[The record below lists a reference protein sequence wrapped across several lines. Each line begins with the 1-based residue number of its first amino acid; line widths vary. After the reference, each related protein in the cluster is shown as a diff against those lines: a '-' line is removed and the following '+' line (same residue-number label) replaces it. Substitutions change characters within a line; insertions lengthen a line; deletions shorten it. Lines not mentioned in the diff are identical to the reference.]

1 MDYQFAGIG
10 PALSVFVLIFMI
22 LFALLLLGLLVFLA
36 GLPGRLAAARHH
48 PQAEA
53 VNLCGWLGLP
63 TGILWVLAMVWAVY
77 RPRGGVS
84 PDVLAEQLTAL
95 ESLVAS
101 LESQQKGQ
109 A

>member
-48 PQAEA
+48 P
-53 VNLCGWLGLP
+53 
-63 TGILWVLAMVWAVY
+63 
-77 RPRGGVS
+77 
-84 PDVLAEQLTAL
+84 
-95 ESLVAS
+95 
-101 LESQQKGQ
+101 
-109 A
+109 